1 VSHSWGERAIL
12 ILRKQHT
19 SNLYVKLH
27 FRLFVKVVEIRTWS
41 QWGNQGRQEKASC
54 YSMWG
59 FRYSIISYFFSHGKI
74 SYPGER
80 VELVLLRKIKKSFS
94 APSPVSALFINKI
107 KFG

>member
-1 VSHSWGERAIL
+1 
-12 ILRKQHT
+12 
-19 SNLYVKLH
+19 
-27 FRLFVKVVEIRTWS
+27 
-41 QWGNQGRQEKASC
+41 
-54 YSMWG
+54 MWG